1 MNLISVIRSDSDSAF
16 LGGVNQGDE
25 RDFQQVMDKNDAIH
39 ETVKIGGHS
48 ALGIIDG
55 FARTLKTVFAR
66 FFLESGNTNWI
77 SELDI
82 IAHNYNNT
90 PHESLGDRTQND
102 ALYKQAAQIEVL
114 HMNMD
119 KNKKNT
125 QLHRKGSDLIPGDHV
140 GVSETNYFRKGTEPR
155 WSDDI
160 YAVEGL
166 KDDPLLSPMTRFTR
180 EMSF

>member
-16 LGGVNQGDE
+16 LGGINQGDE
-25 RDFQQVMDKNDAIH
+25 RDFPQVMDKNDAIH

-48 ALGIIDG
+48 TLGIIYR

-77 SELDI
+77 GELDI
-82 IAHNYNNT
+82 IVHNYNNT
-90 PHESLGDRTQND
+90 PHKPND
-102 ALYKQAAQIEVL
+102 AVYKQAAQLEVL

-119 KNKKNT
+119 KNKKNA
-125 QLHRKGSDLIPGDHV
+125 QLHRKCSALIPGDHV
-140 GVSETNYFRKGTEPR
+140 RVSETNYFRKGTEPR

-160 YAVEGL
+160 YAVKGL

-180 EMSF
+180 EMNF